1 MVDAFASTSSTPISS
16 SVNDTTVDDSEK
28 DRTQQ
33 LRVGRLTK
41 AHGLKGA
48 IKLELFT
55 DDPGRR
61 FVPGAVFTLQVPTGS
76 TWHGKTIELVELRW
90 YNQHAVGF
98 FKDVVDRSAAET
110 LAKAILWIDA
120 DVAEQSD
127 EEDAWYDHQ
136 LIGLAVVRDGVRIG
150 TIGRLE
156 HLPAQDLLI
165 VKTPTGDVMIP
176 FVKAIVPS
184 VDVKN
189 GLITIT
195 PPPGLLEELPED
207 EADVDPE
214 ADATASA
221 AETGAVET
229 GPAETGAA
237 ETGAAETDR
246 T

>member
-1 MVDAFASTSSTPISS
+1 MS
-16 SVNDTTVDDSEK
+16 SVNDSTTPRS
-28 DRTQQ
+28 Q

-76 TWHGKTIELVELRW
+76 PWHGKKIELVELRW

-98 FKDVVDRSAAET
+98 FKDVPDREAAEA
-110 LAKAILWIDA
+110 LAKAILWIDQ
-120 DVAEQSD
+120 DDAEQSG

-136 LIGLAVVRDGVRIG
+136 LIGLAVVRDGVKIG
-150 TIGRLE
+150 TIARLE

-165 VKTPTGDVMIP
+165 VKTPAGDVMIP

-184 VDVKN
+184 VDIKTGIV
-189 GLITIT
+189 TVT
-195 PPPGLLEELPED
+195 PPPGLLEELPEEPDDDD
-207 EADVDPE
+207 EDVENDADTTAVTAAPE
-214 ADATASA
+214 TESEP
-221 AETGAVET
+221 ETEIDGAP
-229 GPAETGAA
+229 GPS
-237 ETGAAETDR
+237 
-246 T
+246 